1 VAAVV
6 EDSGAMTAAALSM
19 PPALPSDWQSRLRSR
34 LLPAPDHS
42 LDQCRIGTQRAA
54 ALESV
59 PEIFTV
65 AAVLVPIVLHPQ
77 EPSLLLTL
85 RATHLRAHGGQ
96 ISFPGGRLEPSDR
109 DLADAALR
117 ETQEEIGIERARIE
131 LIGFL
136 SDQIIRSGYR
146 ITPAVALLQPGFTVI
161 TDSTEVAEVFE
172 LPLAFALSAGNY
184 RSRPGRA
191 RGLAFEIWELPY
203 GERNI
208 WGATAGI
215 LANLRELI
223 AGDQT

>member
-1 VAAVV
+1 
-6 EDSGAMTAAALSM
+6 MAAAAQSM
-19 PPALPSDWQSRLRSR
+19 PSALPSDWQLRLRRR

-42 LDQCRIGTQRAA
+42 LEQCRVGTQRAS
-54 ALESV
+54 ALESL
-59 PEIFTV
+59 PEVTTV
-65 AAVLVPIVLHPQ
+65 AAVLVPIILHPQ

-85 RATHLRAHGGQ
+85 RSSHLRAHGGQ
-96 ISFPGGRLEPSDR
+96 ISFPGGRFEPT
-109 DLADAALR
+109 DLNLAEAALR
-117 ETQEEIGIERARIE
+117 ETQEEVGIDRSRIE

-146 ITPAVALLQPGFTVI
+146 ITPVVALLQPGFTLQA
-161 TDSTEVAEVFE
+161 DSSEVAEVFE

-191 RGLAFEIWELPY
+191 RGLTFEIWELPF

-223 AGDQT
+223 VEDQA